1 MGVTLCSLTV
11 KIKTKDLMQS
21 WGDGSSVCNCQVDR
35 SISCSFFFFSLT
47 NNEKLLHVI

>member
-21 WGDGSSVCNCQVDR
+21 WGDGSSVYV
-35 SISCSFFFFSLT
+35 IVKLTEVFPVLFFLFFD
-47 NNEKLLHVI
+47 